1 MKRLASRFWLWLQR
15 VPLLAWAGA
24 SLGALAVLWLH
35 ADALEQREQLLAQ
48 WNAHRQAHGQTP
60 ARAANETLL
69 ASLAEQQ
76 SRAREQAQQRQRAW
90 PALAQAD
97 AVWLALQAGLT
108 QQGLQVREL
117 RSEAGPTP
125 APSLPEGSAW
135 RSVHLS
141 VQGPYAR
148 WRAAWSAWMHSGWWW
163 RVERMV
169 ITPLQADQVLVQ
181 ATWSLALREGEPL
194 PDAALAAWPGP
205 DRAAHAVATRSE
217 DTALRWV
224 GWYEQGETRE
234 AVLALGTQWLRVP
247 VGALVG
253 VSGLRLRE
261 GSAQTLVLVRE
272 DAPDAAPMV
281 LHWAAHSTTHSTTY
295 TATHT
300 GTHTRTQTTARRP
313 PTLEASVSKARV
325 GQETPP

>member
-15 VPLLAWAGA
+15 VPLLAWTGVA
-24 SLGALAVLWLH
+24 LGALAVLWLH
-35 ADALEQREQLLAQ
+35 ADALEQREQVLAQ
-48 WNAHRQAHGQTP
+48 WKAHGQMP
-60 ARAANETLL
+60 ARAANEALL

-76 SRAREQAQQRQRAW
+76 SRAREQAHQRQRAW
-90 PALAQAD
+90 PALTQAD
-97 AVWLALQAGLT
+97 AVWLALQEGLT
-108 QQGLQVREL
+108 RQGLQVREL

-194 PDAALAAWPGP
+194 PGAALAAWPGP
-205 DRAAHAVATRSE
+205 DRDAQAVATQSE

-253 VSGLRLRE
+253 ASGLRLRE

-281 LHWAAHSTTHSTTY
+281 LRWAAHATTH

-300 GTHTRTQTTARRP
+300 QMHTQTQTTARRP

-325 GQETPP
+325 GQETSP